1 MLPGICIFDF
11 RPGSDFDTYGK
22 FTGPKKHHKPY
33 RNSKLQR
40 SNPRLRKIRY
50 ALHDGQLYRYSS
62 YTKDDNCVFAAS
74 HTQCSRYDITVKIL
88 QNTSGQDEMEK
99 YPNTMQFQPR
109 FHLKRRITQLGI
121 LLLII
126 LIPTLGLF
134 RIDLVTASFFINGL
148 QVEWTNY
155 YFLVGLVSAVFTAL
169 IITYLTVGSVFCGW
183 ACPQNLFSEMADGLT
198 HKLLGKRAHVRIDGP
213 GMIVAASK
221 NKSANWLILGISF
234 AAASAVLAFF
244 FLMFFYSR
252 SDMWNFLT
260 GATDRQPGM
269 IVMYGITTFF
279 IFIDIATVRYLYCDY
294 ICLYR
299 VWLRFFRSRD
309 ALHVSY
315 DASRSASCE
324 KCNYCAASCITDIQP
339 TNIRITDTCV
349 DCGEC
354 IDACDRLHAKSGKHG
369 LLSFKVGESGTDMT
383 WRKMLGKAFSGSRWL
398 LGAFF
403 LLGCILMVSG
413 VEIASQKI
421 ADKQKQLLENQKI
434 QKISH
439 ICNRQCA
446 ALQATCNGNSVKNK
460 DFSGCYR
467 ASACMCAC
475 TLQQDPAS
483 PSADSLRQCVRNGEA
498 HAQELKGLKLR

>member
-1 MLPGICIFDF
+1 
-11 RPGSDFDTYGK
+11 
-22 FTGPKKHHKPY
+22 
-33 RNSKLQR
+33 
-40 SNPRLRKIRY
+40 
-50 ALHDGQLYRYSS
+50 
-62 YTKDDNCVFAAS
+62 
-74 HTQCSRYDITVKIL
+74 
-88 QNTSGQDEMEK
+88 MEK
-99 YPNTMQFQPR
+99 YVNTMQFQPR
-109 FHLKRRITQLGI
+109 FHWIRRSTQLGF

-126 LIPTLGLF
+126 LIPALGLF

-155 YFLVGLVSAVFTAL
+155 FFLVGLVTAVCTAL
-169 IITYLTVGSVFCGW
+169 VITYLTVGSVFCGW
-183 ACPQNLFSEMADGLT
+183 ACPQNLFAEFADGLT
-198 HKLLGKRAHVRIDGP
+198 RKLLGKRADVRIDGP
-213 GMIVAASK
+213 GMIVAAAK
-221 NKSANWLILGISF
+221 NKAANWLILGVSF

-260 GATDRQPGM
+260 GAAGRQPGM

-299 VWLRFFRSRD
+299 VWLRFFRSPD

-324 KCNYCAASCITDIQP
+324 KCNYCAASCITDIEP
-339 TNIRITDTCV
+339 THIKITDTCV

-369 LLSFKVGESGTDMT
+369 LLSFKVGESGSDMT
-383 WRKMLGKAFSGSRWL
+383 WRRMLGKAFSGSRWL

-403 LLGCILMVSG
+403 LAGCMLMVWG
-413 VEIASQKI
+413 AQIASQKI
-421 ADKQKQLLENQKI
+421 TDKEMQQQENQKN
-434 QKISH
+434 QKIAL

-446 ALQATCNGNSVKNK
+446 DVQATCNSDSVKNHN
-460 DFSGCYR
+460 FSGCYR
-467 ASACMCAC
+467 ASACRCAC
-475 TLQQDPAS
+475 ALQQDPAS

-498 HAQELKGLKLR
+498 HAQAPELKLSH